1 MSISTTTEVTSET
14 KDTSDN
20 DDRDRDRDENKELLN
35 NKQLMEALRVF
46 LCRESESFN
55 EKIQSMG
62 ILLSRLKAHWQPTVF
77 MKTPLE
83 TLFECHSEQGES
95 V

>member
-20 DDRDRDRDENKELLN
+20 DDRDRDEDKELLN

-46 LCRESESFN
+46 LCRESELFN
-55 EKIQSMG
+55 NKIQSMG

-83 TLFECHSEQGES
+83 TLFECHSG
-95 V
+95 